1 MNEKIKTILVAPDK
15 FKGTMTAAEAAHC
28 IAEVLRSY
36 GSDAVEMPMAD
47 GGEGTAEM
55 VSRMLGLAEYDA
67 RRSLYRSADGCVG
80 AIDSGRFTYGDVRT
94 RQTLM
99 GEDTGALG
107 AAICDILSEYPRM
120 QTLYIGIGGTGTCDG
135 GDGMLR
141 VIVERC
147 MAERV
152 RQCVI
157 GLSDVQVPL
166 LAEVGEP
173 SALMFAPQKG
183 ALAEDMPVLTARLRM
198 SRERW
203 GAGRSSV
210 FDGAGGGIGFAIAT
224 ALGARC
230 LSGAEFVQRSIP
242 WERGFDM
249 VVSGEGCIDAQT
261 DQGKVV
267 GTLRHECALRH
278 IPFVAFGG
286 RVEIDAPWAIAC
298 SDDKEIPSS
307 ECALEQLRRTVANW
321 YHRYI
326 SR

>member
-15 FKGTMTAAEAAHC
+15 FKGTMTAAEAARC

-36 GSDAVEMPMAD
+36 GFDAVEMPMAD

-55 VSRMLGLAEYDA
+55 VSRMLGLTEYDA
-67 RRSLYRSADGCVG
+67 RRSLYRSADGRVG
-80 AIDSGRFTYGDVRT
+80 AIDSGCFTFGDVRT

-99 GEDTGALG
+99 NENSGALG
-107 AAICDILSEYPRM
+107 AAICDILTAYPCM
-120 QTLYIGIGGTGTCDG
+120 QSLYIGIGGTGTCDG

-141 VIVERC
+141 VIKERC

-166 LAEVGEP
+166 LAEGGEP

-183 ALAEDMPVLTARLRM
+183 ALAEDMSVLAERLRM
-198 SRERW
+198 SRDRW
-203 GAGRSSV
+203 GGGRTSV

-230 LSGAEFVQRSIP
+230 FAGAEFVQQMIP
-242 WERGFDM
+242 WERGFDL

-267 GTLRHECALRH
+267 GTLHRECDERH

-286 RVEIDAPWAIAC
+286 RVEIDAPWAVAC
-298 SDDKEIPSS
+298 SDDKEIPSP
-307 ECALEQLRRTVANW
+307 ECALEQLRRAVA
-321 YHRYI
+321 YMFR
-326 SR
+326 